1 MSPATL
7 NASGQATYNRR
18 LADPGAIHSMSNG
31 AIPFPARRAM
41 RLQGYDYR
49 QAGAYFITVCA
60 FRQACRFGE
69 IRNGQ
74 AALNELGKTVQRCW
88 LRIPELRANVEL
100 DAHVVMPNHLHGIL
114 VIRDDPASEVRSM
127 HAEALPGL
135 LPDSLG
141 AIVGQFKRAV
151 TVESR
156 AFTRAPAQ
164 PIWKRNYYD
173 HVIRSEES
181 LNRIRRYIH
190 ENPARWHED
199 SLYNE

>member
-1 MSPATL
+1 MHGMSICAT
-7 NASGQATYNRR
+7 
-18 LADPGAIHSMSNG
+18 
-31 AIPFPARRAM
+31 PFPARRSI

-49 QAGAYFITVCA
+49 QSGAYFITVCA

-74 AALNELGKTVQRCW
+74 PALNELGKIVQRCW
-88 LRIPELRANVEL
+88 LRIPELRASVEL
-100 DAHVVMPNHLHGIL
+100 DACVVMPNHLHGIL
-114 VIRDDPASEVRSM
+114 VIRDDPASGGRSM
-127 HAEALPGL
+127 PAESLPGP
-135 LPDSLG
+135 LPDSPG

-151 TVESR
+151 AIESR
-156 AFTRAPAQ
+156 AFAARPVWQ
-164 PIWKRNYYD
+164 RNYYD

-190 ENPARWHED
+190 ENPARWRDD

>member
-1 MSPATL
+1 
-7 NASGQATYNRR
+7 
-18 LADPGAIHSMSNG
+18 
-31 AIPFPARRAM
+31 
-41 RLQGYDYR
+41 
-49 QAGAYFITVCA
+49 
-60 FRQACRFGE
+60 
-69 IRNGQ
+69 
-74 AALNELGKTVQRCW
+74 
-88 LRIPELRANVEL
+88 
-100 DAHVVMPNHLHGIL
+100 
-114 VIRDDPASEVRSM
+114 M
-127 HAEALPGL
+127 HAEALPGP

-151 TVESR
+151 TIESR

-190 ENPARWHED
+190 ENPARWRED